1 MASTITT
8 VGQVTVRGLDGTVA
22 FSGMATTNNKLI
34 ARSFQKLTDENE
46 AKDGKGA
53 VFSKAYMNRRR
64 KLTIDII
71 PFDAATNT
79 LAAAKAKVLLLDN
92 GAKVTIASSSI
103 ALFDGD
109 WHLTGTP
116 SIREANDGTSLVISM
131 EIEQF
136 TENGTAGYLGDPVTT

>member
-1 MASTITT
+1 MATITQ
-8 VGQVTVRGLDGTVA
+8 VGQVTVRGIDGTVA
-22 FSGMATTNNKLI
+22 FTGMATTNNKLI

-46 AKDGKGA
+46 AKDGDGA
-53 VFSKAYMNRRR
+53 VFSKAYLNRRR
-64 KLTIDII
+64 KMTIDII
-71 PFDAATNT
+71 PFDAASNT

-92 GAKVTIASSSI
+92 GTKVTIASSSI

-116 SIREANDGTSLVISM
+116 TIREANDGTSLIISM

-136 TENGTAGYLGDPVTT
+136 TENGASGYLGDPVTT

>member
-1 MASTITT
+1 MATITT
-8 VGQVTVRGLDGTVA
+8 VGQVTVRGIDGTVA
-22 FSGMATTNNKLI
+22 FTGMATTNNKLI

-46 AKDGKGA
+46 AKDGDGA
-53 VFSKAYMNRRR
+53 VFSKAYLNRRR
-64 KLTIDII
+64 KMTIDII

-103 ALFDGD
+103 SLLDGE

-116 SIREANDGTSLVISM
+116 SIREANDGSSLIISM

-136 TENGTAGYLGDPVTT
+136 TENGTSGYLGDPITT

>member
-1 MASTITT
+1 MATITT

-22 FSGMATTNNKLI
+22 FTGMATTNNKLI
-34 ARSFQKLTDENE
+34 ARGFQKLTDENE
-46 AKDGKGA
+46 AKDGDGA
-53 VFSKAYMNRRR
+53 VFSKAYLNRRL
-64 KLTIDII
+64 KMTIDII

-103 ALFDGD
+103 TLFDGD

-116 SIREANDGTSLVISM
+116 SIREGNDGSSLIISM